1 MIAQK
6 TIEECLTKIKDDCK
20 NISSEIIVI
29 DDNSKDKTF
38 EILQKIKSI
47 KVIKLK
53 KNRGVGYVRNL
64 GAKIA
69 KNEINTKKIIIK

>member
-1 MIAQK
+1 MKYDYKVSIIIPAYNSEK

-47 KVIKLK
+47 KAIKLK
-53 KNRGVGYVRNL
+53 KTEEL
-64 GAKIA
+64 DMFAI
-69 KNEINTKKIIIK
+69 